1 MFGKAFINEK
11 ETVLT
16 SVLTGLQGGLQSE
29 DQLTSL
35 HVEESNLAVSE
46 GCDQVCWI
54 AADQVHWRG
63 DPQLWHT
70 ATEAVVRK
78 ANITGGIKKT
88 AIDLST
94 YSCPHWILQG
104 RGRWCWRPTA
114 ALSRPQSRTGGAGER
129 CCRLN
134 PKPSR
139 CVRTRPPAAPRGLP
153 RNTEVSDQYSI

>member
-78 ANITGGIKKT
+78 ANITGGIKKLPLT
-88 AIDLST
+88 FLLTLVLIEYCKGGGGGVGVPQLH
-94 YSCPHWILQG
+94 CPVRRAGQEALVS
-104 RGRWCWRPTA
+104 A
-114 ALSRPQSRTGGAGER
+114 A
-129 CCRLN
+129 
-134 PKPSR
+134 
-139 CVRTRPPAAPRGLP
+139 V
-153 RNTEVSDQYSI
+153 D